1 MLGGIRS
8 GGSVAG
14 MALPVV
20 HLRGGRR
27 AAQVKEAS
35 VQKGSG
41 GGGGGGVGQAMLG
54 GHQKATAAS
63 PRHAREER

>member
-41 GGGGGGVGQAMLG
+41 GGGGGVGQAMLG

-63 PRHAREER
+63 PRHTREER